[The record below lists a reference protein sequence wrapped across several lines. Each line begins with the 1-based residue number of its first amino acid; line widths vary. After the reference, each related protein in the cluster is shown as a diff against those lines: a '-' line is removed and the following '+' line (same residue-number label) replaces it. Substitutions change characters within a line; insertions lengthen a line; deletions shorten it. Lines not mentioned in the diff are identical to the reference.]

1 MSAMKRS
8 LVTTSDG
15 ARHPF
20 RRSLP
25 HHVTS
30 EAPPLSAAPSP
41 DNDWKLFLL
50 SFSAFFTA
58 FYSFIF

>member
-1 MSAMKRS
+1 MRRQ
-8 LVTTSDG
+8 LVQHSDG

-30 EAPPLSAAPSP
+30 EAPPLRPAPSS
-41 DNDWKLFLL
+41 DNDWKLFAL
-50 SFSAFFTA
+50 SFTAFFTV
-58 FYSFIF
+58 FYSFIS